1 MRLQLSERDEFL
13 SELFEKRGFVSFN
26 ESTNNIIKFDT
37 HAYNLK
43 EFNQDFLK
51 IKHEMQSRDLY
62 ISKKLMIIL

>member
-51 IKHEMQSRDLY
+51 IKTWRCKVGIY
-62 ISKKLMIIL
+62 IYRKS